1 MSKVTWCG
9 RRLAGSGSRR
19 AGHSAFSPLAHTLL
33 EWETQASGFV
43 VFVILT
49 GSLSVAMIPG
59 WMQTGDR

>member
-1 MSKVTWCG
+1 M
-9 RRLAGSGSRR
+9 AGSGSRR